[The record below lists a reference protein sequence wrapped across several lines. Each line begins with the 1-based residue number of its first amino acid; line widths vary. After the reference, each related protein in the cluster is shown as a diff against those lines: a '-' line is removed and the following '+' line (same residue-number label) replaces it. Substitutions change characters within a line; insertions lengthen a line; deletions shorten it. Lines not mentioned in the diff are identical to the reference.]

1 VHAPSFR
8 ETIVKGPHRIAY
20 WSAAGLAALTL
31 SACMPRA
38 AGYQETAATNTPP
51 PAADPQEP
59 FKEEVRGLLR
69 QEQFERL
76 DRLSDELV
84 KTRARFSGGD
94 WKSYRFQ
101 EALGKPSGGEKA
113 SDETWE
119 RHIAVLQRW
128 HSARPDSMA
137 AVLALTDAMIG
148 YGWKA
153 RGTGFADTVT
163 PEGWRLLEERTASV
177 DDVLTEIGQ
186 RGPRTPDWYCAMIDA
201 GRMDGWDRGRV
212 DELFEEAV
220 ALEPTYLHVYS
231 AMARYLTP
239 RWQGEEGDWET
250 FAERSA
256 DRLGGREGSVVYGH
270 IAWQISKFYRGAD
283 FYKQN
288 RVSWDRVKQG
298 FIDREALYGFSV
310 RNLNAFCQLAGAAA
324 DRETTR
330 ALLARVGDAW
340 DPEVW
345 KERTYFDGYRKWA
358 GQ

>member
-94 WKSYRFQ
+94 WKSYRFH

-177 DDVLTEIGQ
+177 DDVLTEIGR

>member
-1 VHAPSFR
+1 
-8 ETIVKGPHRIAY
+8 
-20 WSAAGLAALTL
+20 
-31 SACMPRA
+31 MPRA

-59 FKEEVRGLLR
+59 FKEVVRGLLQ

-84 KTRARFSGGD
+84 KTKARFSGGD

-101 EALGKPSGGEKA
+101 EALGKPPGGEKA
-113 SDETWE
+113 NDETWE
-119 RHIAVLQRW
+119 RQIAVLQRW

-177 DDVLTEIGQ
+177 DGVLTEIGR

-270 IAWQISKFYRGAD
+270 IAWQISKLYRGAD

>member
-1 VHAPSFR
+1 MKHLRRHAFW
-8 ETIVKGPHRIAY
+8 T
-20 WSAAGLAALTL
+20 AAALAALAL
-31 SACMPRA
+31 GACMPRA
-38 AGYQETAATNTPP
+38 AGYQQDGAAAAPSGNAAP

-59 FKEEVRGLLR
+59 FKDEARSLLR

-76 DRLSDELV
+76 DRISDELV

-101 EALGKPSGGEKA
+101 EALGKPSGGDKA
-113 SDETWE
+113 SDEEWE

-163 PEGWRLLEERTASV
+163 PDGWRLLHERTAAV
-177 DDVLTEIGQ
+177 DGLLAEIG
-186 RGPRTPDWYCAMIDA
+186 RRVPRTPDWYCAMIDA
-201 GRMDGWDRGRV
+201 GRMEGWDRERV
-212 DELFEEAV
+212 DVLFEEAV
-220 ALEPTYLHVYS
+220 ALEPNYLHAYS

-239 RWQGEEGDWET
+239 RWQGEEGDWEA
-250 FAERSA
+250 FAERSSEQ
-256 DRLGGREGSVVYGH
+256 LGGREGSVVYGH
-270 IAWQISKFYRGAD
+270 VAWQISKLYRGAD
-283 FYKQN
+283 FFKQN

-298 FIDREALYGFSV
+298 FVDREALYGFSV

-324 DRETTR
+324 DRETTKT
-330 ALLARVGDAW
+330 LLARIGDAW
-340 DPEVW
+340 DAEVW
-345 KERTYFDGYRKWA
+345 KERKYFDGYRKWA
-358 GQ
+358 GLS

>member
-1 VHAPSFR
+1 MK
-8 ETIVKGPHRIAY
+8 ILQRIAH
-20 WSAAGLAALTL
+20 WSAIGFAALTVA
-31 SACMPRA
+31 ACTPGA
-38 AGYQETAATNTPP
+38 AGYQETAAARSA

-59 FKEEVRGLLR
+59 FKEDVRALLR

-76 DRLSDELV
+76 DRLADELV
-84 KTRARFSGGD
+84 KTKARFPGGD

-101 EALGKPSGGEKA
+101 EALGKPAGGEKT
-113 SDETWE
+113 SDEE
-119 RHIAVLQRW
+119 RESHIAVLQRW

-137 AVLALTDAMIG
+137 AVLALTDAMIA

-153 RGTGFADTVT
+153 RGTGFADKVT
-163 PEGWRLLEERTASV
+163 PEGWRLLRARTAPV
-177 DDVLTEIGQ
+177 DDLLTDIGH
-186 RGPRTPDWYCAMIDA
+186 RVPRTPDWYCAMIDA
-201 GRMDGWDRGRV
+201 GRIEGWDRERV
-212 DELFEEAV
+212 DALFEEAA

-270 IAWQISKFYRGAD
+270 VAWQISKLYQGAD

-298 FIDREALYGFSV
+298 FIDREALYGFSL
-310 RNLNAFCQLAGAAA
+310 RNLNAFSQLAGAAA

-330 ALLARVGDAW
+330 ALLARIGDGW
-340 DPEVW
+340 DADVW
-345 KERTYFDGYRKWA
+345 KERKYFDGYRKWA

>member
-1 VHAPSFR
+1 MK
-8 ETIVKGPHRIAY
+8 ILHRIAH
-20 WSAAGLAALTL
+20 WSAIGFAALTVA
-31 SACMPRA
+31 ACMPGA
-38 AGYQETAATNTPP
+38 AGSQETAAATSA

-59 FKEEVRGLLR
+59 FKDEARALLR
-69 QEQFERL
+69 QDQFERL
-76 DRLSDELV
+76 DRLADELV
-84 KTRARFSGGD
+84 KTKARFPGGD

-101 EALGKPSGGEKA
+101 EALGKPAGGEKA
-113 SDETWE
+113 SDAEWE
-119 RHIAVLQRW
+119 RHIAVLQLW
-128 HSARPDSMA
+128 HSARPESMA

-153 RGTGFADTVT
+153 RGTGFADKVT
-163 PEGWRLLEERTASV
+163 PEGWRLLRERTAPV
-177 DDVLTEIGQ
+177 DDLLTAIGQ
-186 RGPRTPDWYCAMIDA
+186 RVPRTPDWYCAMIDA
-201 GRMDGWDRGRV
+201 GRIEGWNRERV
-212 DELFEEAV
+212 DGLFEQAV

-239 RWQGEEGDWET
+239 RWQGEELDWET

-270 IAWQISKFYRGAD
+270 VAWQISKLYRGAD

-298 FIDREALYGFSV
+298 FIDREALYGVSL

-330 ALLARVGDAW
+330 ALLARIGDAW
-340 DPEVW
+340 DADVW
-345 KERTYFDGYRKWA
+345 KDRKYFDGYRKWA
-358 GQ
+358 GE